1 MLKNDLYENL
11 VHYWARKDK
20 AYVERSSGN
29 IDSNFFKSW
38 HYGVGWDHIESVN
51 FTYECI
57 GKIFPSTAELIFF
70 LLLNNVL
77 CPLFLLSD
85 ICKLENVNTCTY
97 MLNFSVLHELL
108 VHLHLYSELS
118 SQAKNMAKAYS
129 VYHICLPSVHLI
141 PFSFS
146 LRELFRTC

>member
-20 AYVERSSGN
+20 AYVERS
-29 IDSNFFKSW
+29 FKFLQIMTLW
-38 HYGVGWDHIESVN
+38 CRVGPHWISK
-51 FTYECI
+51 FYI
-57 GKIFPSTAELIFF
+57 GMHRENLPKHSRTDFV

-77 CPLFLLSD
+77 CPLFPLSY

-118 SQAKNMAKAYS
+118 SQAKNMAKACS

-141 PFSFS
+141 HFSFS
-146 LRELFRTC
+146 FRELFRTC

>member
-1 MLKNDLYENL
+1 MKIQFITGPEKIKLMWKDLQ
-11 VHYWARKDK
+11 VIQIQI
-20 AYVERSSGN
+20 SSNHDIMVQDGTT
-29 IDSNFFKSW
+29 
-38 HYGVGWDHIESVN
+38 SVN
-51 FTYECI
+51 FTQECI
-57 GKIFPSTAELIFF
+57 GKIFPRTAELIFF

-77 CPLFLLSD
+77 CPLLPLSY

-118 SQAKNMAKAYS
+118 SQAKNMAKACS

-141 PFSFS
+141 PFSCS